1 MRKPIY
7 LSILS
12 LGVALQL
19 PAFAVVRER
28 ETPAPSPR
36 ESIVFVGAHP
46 DDSEGFA
53 GVAFLLAKDYDLH
66 VVDLTRGELGL
77 GAKGR
82 DDGTTA
88 KIRTAEERR
97 ACALLGATPHFLK
110 ECDGMAFASREAV
123 EELVKLLKEIRPVA
137 VFTHWPVD
145 DHPDHVSCAA
155 VVNRAVKTAN
165 VPVERYFF
173 EVLES
178 QTLNW
183 SPLYSVDITSVI
195 DRKLE
200 MLRAYEC
207 QNANDSLAMEKREQA
222 AKRGAERRPRTAY
235 AETFTSLDGRPVA
248 GGVLER
254 LKETARLRT
263 L

>member
-36 ESIVFVGAHP
+36 ESIVFV
-46 DDSEGFA
+46 
-53 GVAFLLAKDYDLH
+53 
-66 VVDLTRGELGL
+66 
-77 GAKGR
+77 
-82 DDGTTA
+82 
-88 KIRTAEERR
+88 
-97 ACALLGATPHFLK
+97 
-110 ECDGMAFASREAV
+110 
-123 EELVKLLKEIRPVA
+123 
-137 VFTHWPVD
+137 
-145 DHPDHVSCAA
+145 SCAA
-155 VVNRAVKTAN
+155 AVNRAVKTAN